1 MPRILSI
8 TLEVRP
14 EKLRLFS
21 LGLHVPLIL
30 FQIQIG
36 CTHKISSVVTHISYF
51 EKLVSTLLLIN
62 GF

>member
-1 MPRILSI
+1 MPRVLSI

-36 CTHKISSVVTHISYF
+36 CTHKMSSVVTHIYYF
-51 EKLVSTLLLIN
+51 EKIS
-62 GF
+62 